1 MHPVITGAPVSRPDP
16 GSYAVTAEFH
26 DILQADRDA
35 ARVRDLYGRHVAR
48 ARLGVL
54 DIGAGTGRVT
64 LMSLAES
71 AVDVHA
77 VEPARAMRTSLL
89 TRLAT
94 LPAGQRERVTVHPYA
109 LDEAAL
115 YAAADVAVCHNTV
128 DCLPPAARDALWPAI
143 QEAPAPGGTG
153 LLEPPPALL
162 PRRDVVRRLPEQ
174 RVGAHVYGGRMTMSA
189 AGYRIRTRVD
199 YWVPQRTVCAAGAHG
214 VVLDVARLAHSDR
227 RRPGTARLR
236 PAAGARRSA
245 CSGRDAAG
253 PPVNRSTGPGGP
265 VPRCH
270 NACSRPV

>member
-16 GSYAVTAEFH
+16 DSYAVTAEFY

-35 ARVRDLYGRHVAR
+35 ARVHDLYGRHVAR

-71 AVDVHA
+71 AVGVHA

-94 LPAGQRERVTVHPYA
+94 LPARQRERVTVHPYA

-128 DCLPPAARDALWPAI
+128 ACLSPAARDALWPAI
-143 QEAPAPGGTG
+143 HAALAPGGTL

-162 PRRDVVRRLPEQ
+162 PPRDVVRRLPEQ

-199 YWVPQRTVCAAGAHG
+199 YWVRGGRHVLREHTESFWMWPASRTRLIDDLARHG
-214 VVLDVARLAHSDR
+214 FAPLPGHGDPRVLAV
-227 RRPGTARLR
+227 TR
-236 PAAGARRSA
+236 PAHR
-245 CSGRDAAG
+245 
-253 PPVNRSTGPGGP
+253 
-265 VPRCH
+265 
-270 NACSRPV
+270 

>member
-1 MHPVITGAPVSRPDP
+1 MHPVITGAPVSRPDQD
-16 GSYAVTAEFH
+16 SYAVTAEFY

-71 AVDVHA
+71 AADVHA

-94 LPAGQRERVTVHPYA
+94 LPARQRERVTVHPYA

-128 DCLPPAARDALWPAI
+128 ACLPPGRAGRAVARDPHGPGPRGHAPPGTAARAA
-143 QEAPAPGGTG
+143 APARRRA
-153 LLEPPPALL
+153 PPAGAAGG
-162 PRRDVVRRLPEQ
+162 RARVRRTHDDVRGGIPHPHPCRLL
-174 RVGAHVYGGRMTMSA
+174 GA
-189 AGYRIRTRVD
+189 
-199 YWVPQRTVCAAGAHG
+199 QRTTCAAGAHG
-214 VVLDVARLAHSDR
+214 VLLDVARLAHAAH

-236 PAAGARRSA
+236 PDAGARRSA

-253 PPVNRSTGPGGP
+253 PPVNRRAGGAANSRITGAG
-265 VPRCH
+265 
-270 NACSRPV
+270 

>member
-16 GSYAVTAEFH
+16 DSYAVTAEFY
-26 DILQADRDA
+26 DILQAERDA

-71 AVDVHA
+71 TVDVHA

-94 LPAGQRERVTVHPYA
+94 LPARQRERVTVHPYA

-128 DCLPPAARDALWPAI
+128 ACLPPAARDALWPAI
-143 QEAPAPGGTG
+143 HAALVPGGTL

-162 PRRDVVRRLPEQ
+162 PPRDVVRRLPEQ

-189 AGYRIRTRVD
+189 AEYRIRTRVD
-199 YWVPQRTVCAAGAHG
+199 YWVRSGRCVLREHTESFWMWPASRTRIVDDLARHG
-214 VVLDVARLAHSDR
+214 FVPLPGHDDPRVLAV
-227 RRPGTARLR
+227 TR
-236 PAAGARRSA
+236 PARR
-245 CSGRDAAG
+245 
-253 PPVNRSTGPGGP
+253 
-265 VPRCH
+265 
-270 NACSRPV
+270 

>member
-1 MHPVITGAPVSRPDP
+1 MHPVITGAPVSRPDQD
-16 GSYAVTAEFH
+16 SYAVTAEFY

-71 AVDVHA
+71 AADVHA

-94 LPAGQRERVTVHPYA
+94 LPARQRERVTVHPYA

-128 DCLPPAARDALWPAI
+128 ACLPRPRGTRCGPRSTRPWPPGARSSWNRR
-143 QEAPAPGGTG
+143 
-153 LLEPPPALL
+153 
-162 PRRDVVRRLPEQ
+162 PRCRPR
-174 RVGAHVYGGRMTMSA
+174 ATS
-189 AGYRIRTRVD
+189 
-199 YWVPQRTVCAAGAHG
+199 CAACRSSGW
-214 VVLDVARLAHSDR
+214 ARTC
-227 RRPGTARLR
+227 TA
-236 PAAGARRSA
+236 
-245 CSGRDAAG
+245 DA
-253 PPVNRSTGPGGP
+253 
-265 VPRCH
+265 
-270 NACSRPV
+270 